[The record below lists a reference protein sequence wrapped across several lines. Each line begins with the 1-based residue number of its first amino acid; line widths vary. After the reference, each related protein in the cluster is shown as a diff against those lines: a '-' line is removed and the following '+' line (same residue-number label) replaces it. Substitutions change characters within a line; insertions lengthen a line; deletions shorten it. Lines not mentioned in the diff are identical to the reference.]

1 MVSIKVP
8 ATSANMGPGFDCLG
22 IALDLYNHYE
32 IEETASGLEIIGCE
46 ECYSNE
52 TNLIYISMQ
61 KCFEILNYQPKGLK
75 ININSSIPISRG
87 LGSSAACIVSGV
99 AAANELAGG
108 KLSKAQLLEIANS
121 IEGHPDNVTPA
132 LLGGM
137 MIAVQ
142 DKGKVYYENVKIADN
157 LRFCAMIPDFTLST
171 SEARAALPNNLTYS
185 DAIFNISR
193 ATLLVTALANGSY
206 DLIKYACE
214 DSLHQP
220 YRSKLIPGYDE
231 IVQKSKELDCLGV
244 FLSGAGPTIMA
255 IIKSED
261 KSFTSDMQ
269 SFVDTLNNK
278 WIIKELNIDDR
289 GIIISKACK
298 Q

>member
-22 IALDLYNHYE
+22 VALDLYNHFE
-32 IEETASGLEIIGCE
+32 IEETASGLEITGCDE
-46 ECYSNE
+46 FYRNE
-52 TNLIYISMQ
+52 TNLIYTSMQ
-61 KCFEILNYQPKGLK
+61 KCFEVLKYQPKGLK
-75 ININSSIPISRG
+75 ININSNIPISRG
-87 LGSSAACIVSGV
+87 LGSSAACIVGGIT
-99 AAANELAGG
+99 AANELAEG
-108 KLSKAQLLEIANS
+108 KLNKAQLLEISNS

-132 LLGGM
+132 LMGGM
-137 MIAVQ
+137 TIAVQ

-157 LRFCAMIPDFTLST
+157 LHFCAIIPDFTLST
-171 SEARAALPNNLTYS
+171 IEARAALPNNLTYG

-214 DSLHQP
+214 DALHQP

-231 IVQKSKELDCLGV
+231 IVQKSKELECLGV

-255 IIKSED
+255 IIKSTD
-261 KSFTSDMQ
+261 KSFISNMQ
-269 SFVDTLNNK
+269 RFLDTLKDK
-278 WIIKELNIDDR
+278 WIVKKLNIDNQ
-289 GIIISKACK
+289 GTVVSKVCK
-298 Q
+298 

>member
-1 MVSIKVP
+1 MISIKVP

-22 IALDLYNHYE
+22 VALDLYNDYE
-32 IEETASGLEIIGCE
+32 IEETASGIEITGCE

-52 TNLIYISMQ
+52 TNLIYTSMQ
-61 KCFEILNYQPKGLK
+61 KCFEVLNYQPKGLK

-87 LGSSAACIVSGV
+87 LGSSAACIVGGI

-108 KLSKAQLLEIANS
+108 KLTKAQLLEIANA
-121 IEGHPDNVTPA
+121 IEGHPDNVAPA

-137 MIAVQ
+137 IIAVQ
-142 DKGKVYYENVKIADN
+142 NKGKVYHENVKIADN
-157 LRFCAMIPDFTLST
+157 LRFCAIIPDFTLST
-171 SEARAALPNNLTYS
+171 SEARAALPHKLSYG

-206 DLIKYACE
+206 DLIRHACE
-214 DSLHQP
+214 DALHQP

-231 IVQKSKELDCLGV
+231 IMQKSKELDCLGI

-255 IIKSED
+255 IIKNTD
-261 KSFTSDMQ
+261 Q
-269 SFVDTLNNK
+269 SFVSGIQSFLDTLKDK
-278 WIIKELNIDDR
+278 WIVKELHIDYE
-289 GIIISKACK
+289 GTVISKACK
-298 Q
+298 